1 MDLASAVWRKSSYSG
16 VNGCVEVAFVDGHI
30 MIRDSKDQQ
39 GPILVFTPTEWD
51 AFVRS
56 IKDGDFNT

>member
-39 GPILVFTPTEWD
+39 GPILVFTPTEWT
-51 AFVRS
+51 AFLSGVRS
-56 IKDGDFNT
+56 GEFD